1 MLRMERTLKA
11 GGLAVGIV
19 GLLVVV
25 AMAARGRHPETSGR
39 VSARPV
45 PNTLQDGFMTLLAIA
60 YILVIAAIVVAVIRY
75 RGRWEDPESSWLKNF
90 ALVVLLM
97 AIATV
102 IGYFA
107 ITHSNLRERAQK
119 AQGGGGQQGQTR
131 PRSHAPAPVPARQAH
146 FQWPLA
152 LGIGGL
158 LLLGGVW
165 VYIRRRRELPP
176 PVDASLEED
185 IVEAIET
192 SIDDLRR
199 ERDARKAVIAAY
211 AQMERT
217 LTRHG
222 LGRRRAEAPLEYLG
236 RILRAL
242 HVREDAVQTLTDLF
256 EYAKFSPHAV
266 DAAMK
271 EQAIDALRAVRD
283 DPQVEA
289 VAA

>member
-1 MLRMERTLKA
+1 MERGLRA
-11 GGLAVGIV
+11 AGLAVGII

-25 AMAARGRHPETSGR
+25 AMAARGTHPGTSGR
-39 VSARPV
+39 VGTKPV
-45 PNTLQDGFMTLLAIA
+45 PNTLQDSFITLLAIV
-60 YILVIAAIVVAVIRY
+60 YVVVIVAIVVGVFRY
-75 RGRWEDPESSWLKNF
+75 RGQWHDPHSNWLKNF
-90 ALVVLLM
+90 VLVLILM
-97 AIATV
+97 AIATAA
-102 IGYFA
+102 GYYA
-107 ITHSNLRERAQK
+107 ITHGHLRQRAQK
-119 AQGGGGQQGQTR
+119 VQRTQTNQGQTR
-131 PRSHAPAPVPARQAH
+131 PRSHSPPPLPAREAH

-158 LLLGGVW
+158 FLLAGIW
-165 VYIRRRRELPP
+165 VYVRRRGELAPP
-176 PVDASLEED
+176 ADATLEED

-199 ERDARKAVIAAY
+199 EGDARKAVIAAY

-222 LGRRRAEAPLEYLG
+222 LARRRAEAPLEYLG

-242 HVREDAVQTLTDLF
+242 HVREEAVQTLTDLF
-256 EYAKFSPHAV
+256 EYAKFSPHQV

-271 EQAIDALRAVRD
+271 EQAIDALLAVRD
-283 DPQVEA
+283 DLQTEA